1 MFYILCGQDDFS
13 LSQALEKI
21 KGDLGDRETVAINT
35 TRLEGQHLTLSELRN
50 RCDSVPFLSA
60 HRLVIVDGLLG
71 RFEVKKSKPRSGK
84 GKSRDGLAEWESLDS
99 YIKRMPDTTVLVLVD
114 GEVKGHNP
122 LLKKLS
128 PVAEVRTFPLLR
140 GTNLKAWI
148 RQRIKEEGGDVTPQ
162 AVNLLAELIGG
173 DLWAMDGEI
182 QKLLLYSQ
190 ERPITEDDVR
200 QLVSC
205 IQETNIFAL
214 VDAVAEGRT
223 ELAQRILHR
232 LYDEGV
238 PPAYI
243 LVMITRQFRLIAQ
256 ARELTKGLSRMQ
268 IQDRL
273 GLKSSYGLDKTLS
286 QARLYDFE
294 GVKRA
299 YEKLLET
306 DLAIKTG
313 RYSDKLALELFVTE
327 LVCSKRVGEAKDL
340 LSPDGKG

>member
-1 MFYILCGQDDFS
+1 MLYILYGQDDFS
-13 LSQALEKI
+13 LNQAVGKI
-21 KGDLGDRETVAINT
+21 KADLGDREMVATNT
-35 TRLEGQHLTLSELRN
+35 TSLEGQHLTLSELGN
-50 RCDSVPFLSA
+50 KCGTAPFLSSY
-60 HRLVIVDGLLG
+60 RLVIVDGLLG
-71 RFEVKKSKPRSGK
+71 RFEVKQSKSRSRK
-84 GKSRDGLAEWESLDS
+84 GKSGNGLGEWEGLDS
-99 YIKRMPDTTVLVLVD
+99 YIKQMPETTVLVLVD
-114 GEVKGHNP
+114 EEVKENNP

-128 PVAEVRTFPLLR
+128 PLAEVKAFPLLR
-140 GTNLKAWI
+140 GGDLKSWI
-148 RQRIKEEGGDVTPQ
+148 RRRVKAEGGDITPQ

-190 ERPITEDDVR
+190 EPPISEDDVR

-205 IQETNIFAL
+205 IQEANIFAL
-214 VDAVAEGRT
+214 VDAVAEDRT

-238 PPAYI
+238 PPTYV

-256 ARELTKGLSRMQ
+256 ARDLGKGLSRLQ

-273 GLKSSYGLDKTLS
+273 GLKSSYSLDKTLS

-299 YEKLLET
+299 YDKLMET

-313 RYSDKLALELFVTE
+313 KYSDKLALELLVAE
-327 LVCSKRVGEAKDL
+327 LACL
-340 LSPDGKG
+340 NP

>member
-1 MFYILCGQDDFS
+1 MFYILYGQDNFS
-13 LSQALEKI
+13 LNQAMGRI
-21 KGDLGDRETVAINT
+21 KADLGDRETVATNT
-35 TRLEGQHLTLSELRN
+35 TSLEGQHLTLGELRN
-50 RCDSVPFLSA
+50 KCDAAPFLSS

-71 RFEVKKSKPRSGK
+71 HFEVQRSRPRSGK
-84 GKSRDGLAEWESLDS
+84 GKSRNGLGEWEGLAS
-99 YIKRMPDTTVLVLVD
+99 YIKQMPETTVLVLVD
-114 GEVKGHNP
+114 EEVKGNNP
-122 LLKKLS
+122 LLKKISQL
-128 PVAEVRTFPLLR
+128 AEVRTFPLLR
-140 GTNLKAWI
+140 GKDLKVWI
-148 RQRIKEEGGDVTPQ
+148 RGRVKKEGGDITPP

-190 ERPITEDDVR
+190 ERPISEDDVR

-205 IQETNIFAL
+205 VQEANIFAL

-238 PPAYI
+238 APTYI
-243 LVMITRQFRLIAQ
+243 LVMITRQFRLIVQ
-256 ARELTKGLSRMQ
+256 AGDLGKGLSRPQ

-273 GLKSSYGLDKTLS
+273 GLKSSYSLDKTLS
-286 QARLYDFE
+286 QAKLYDFE

-299 YEKLLET
+299 YDKLLET

-313 RYSDKLALELFVTE
+313 KYSDKLALELLVTE
-327 LVCSKRVGEAKDL
+327 LACLKLTA
-340 LSPDGKG
+340 